1 MRRTSTTFFRKTTT
15 HRHRSNNANMDKE
28 ARGDVG
34 LQKKQMK
41 LMVKSD
47 LQLHQRMR
55 LLESAVLVTQTI
67 KTDNGIPI
75 ALKTDGT
82 TYCTTT

>member
-1 MRRTSTTFFRKTTT
+1 
-15 HRHRSNNANMDKE
+15 
-28 ARGDVG
+28 
-34 LQKKQMK
+34 MK

-47 LQLHQRMR
+47 LQLHQRIC

-75 ALKTDGT
+75 ALKTEGT
-82 TYCTTT
+82 T